1 MTGRGVGIE
10 WIGVGR
16 NFLNRRV
23 PVNDYYH
30 AMKVLWNELPRKA
43 WNEFHATHGGSM
55 QQSWAY
61 GQALQA
67 MGISVHRAA
76 IKDGNTLVALAQFI
90 GRRLAF
96 YIGLAS
102 CTRGPVWKGGLA
114 PEQQAQIYQLLRQS
128 IPTHAWRAT
137 LFSPNEAQTSL
148 APQQVRGLRRVMT
161 GYSTVMIDLRQEL
174 DTLRQGLEGKWRN
187 RLVKAQAHEGVT
199 VQIGAHRKQCQA
211 LLLREGEQR
220 KTKNFYGLP
229 TAFVDAYIE
238 AHERADKA
246 FVLCSAQLAGEPLA
260 SMLFLLHGR
269 SASYYIG
276 WSSPEG
282 RKLNMHNLLMWRAI
296 EHLKGQQVTDL
307 DLGGI
312 NTHDLPGISRFKL
325 GTGGQ
330 VLTLAGT
337 YF

>member
-1 MTGRGVGIE
+1 MDGD
-10 WIGVGR
+10 
-16 NFLNRRV
+16 FLNRGL
-23 PVNDYYH
+23 PVSDYYH

-43 WNEFHATHGGSM
+43 WNEFHATHCGSM

-61 GQALQA
+61 GQAMQA
-67 MGISVHRAA
+67 MGVSVHRAA

-102 CTRGPVWKGGLA
+102 CTRGPVWKNTLDA
-114 PEQQAQIYQLLRQS
+114 EQQARIYQLLRQS

-137 LFSPNEAQTSL
+137 LFSPNESQASLPPAQV
-148 APQQVRGLRRVMT
+148 QGLRRVMT
-161 GYSTVMIDLRQEL
+161 GYSTVMIDLRQDL
-174 DTLRQGLEGKWRN
+174 DALRHGLEGKWRN
-187 RLVKAQAHEGVT
+187 RLVKAQAQEGVT
-199 VQIGAHRKQCQA
+199 VQIGAQRKQCQA
-211 LLLREGEQR
+211 LLQREGEQR
-220 KTKNFYGLP
+220 KSKNFYGLP

-246 FVLCSAQLAGEPLA
+246 FVLCTAQQGGESLA

-296 EHLKGQQVTDL
+296 EHLKGQQLIDL